1 METFLIVL
9 IMIALIGLSNVL
21 HRFIPFI
28 PIPLIQIA
36 AGVLLALIPGHIHL
50 PLDPELF
57 LVLFIAPLLFNDGKR
72 FPRGDLW
79 KLRAPILMLAL
90 GLVFV
95 TVLVAGYSI
104 HAMIPSITLPAAF
117 ALAAVLSPTDAVAVS
132 ALSSRVHLP
141 KTIHRVLEG
150 EALMNDASGLV
161 AFKFAIAAA
170 VTGVFSLPRASLSF
184 LIIAVGGL
192 LAGAIA
198 AGLIIRLGFFIRRLG
213 MEDETIH
220 TLLQIMTPFF
230 VYLICEEIGVSGILG
245 VVAAG
250 LIHAIERDRAISPHY
265 KLQIVSASTWSV
277 LLFILN
283 GLVFVILGFSIPDV
297 MKTIFLNDAYHNGL
311 MIGYIF
317 AITLLLIVLRFIWI
331 SLFTHF
337 RRKKEPVTFKAI
349 LLTSISGVRGAV
361 TLAGAFSIPLTVMDG
376 SAFPGRDLMI
386 FLASGVI
393 LLSLLIASIFLPLL
407 AKKPQEAKTA
417 SPKQAER
424 AARER
429 VIQAGVQILQT
440 AMTEETRETVGAAI
454 EEFKQNAGKLKRE
467 SEKGRGKRHLL
478 DNEVRLAGIQA
489 ERKELDR
496 LLQAKA
502 VSPAT
507 AEKLTE
513 LFNHTEVVLARRID
527 AQFRLSLG
535 ELRRFFGHLFARG
548 EDTAEG
554 MEAGCNLEELRRA
567 KLATAEAAYE
577 AIRSG
582 MTDRNRLASEHVLFR
597 YRQIINRL
605 KRRDGADDTAADI
618 LAGKEE
624 QRLSL
629 NREAIQEQR
638 NTVQEMFEDGTI
650 SRELAG
656 KLRQFVA
663 ELEASLLKEE

>member
-1 METFLIVL
+1 
-9 IMIALIGLSNVL
+9 
-21 HRFIPFI
+21 
-28 PIPLIQIA
+28 
-36 AGVLLALIPGHIHL
+36 
-50 PLDPELF
+50 
-57 LVLFIAPLLFNDGKR
+57 
-72 FPRGDLW
+72 
-79 KLRAPILMLAL
+79 
-90 GLVFV
+90 
-95 TVLVAGYSI
+95 
-104 HAMIPSITLPAAF
+104 
-117 ALAAVLSPTDAVAVS
+117 
-132 ALSSRVHLP
+132 
-141 KTIHRVLEG
+141 
-150 EALMNDASGLV
+150 
-161 AFKFAIAAA
+161 
-170 VTGVFSLPRASLSF
+170 
-184 LIIAVGGL
+184 
-192 LAGAIA
+192 
-198 AGLIIRLGFFIRRLG
+198 
-213 MEDETIH
+213 
-220 TLLQIMTPFF
+220 
-230 VYLICEEIGVSGILG
+230 
-245 VVAAG
+245 
-250 LIHAIERDRAISPHY
+250 
-265 KLQIVSASTWSV
+265 VSASTWSV

-297 MKTIFLNDAYHNGL
+297 MKTIFLSDAYHNGL

-331 SLFTHF
+331 YLFTHL
-337 RRKKEPVTFKAI
+337 RDKKERVTFKDI

-361 TLAGAFSIPLTVMDG
+361 TLAGAFSIPLTVLDG

-393 LLSLLIASIFLPLL
+393 LLSLLIASIFLPIL
-407 AKKPQEAKTA
+407 AKKPQEEMAA

-440 AMTEETRETVGAAI
+440 AMTEETRESVGAAI

-467 SEKGRGKRHLL
+467 SEKGRGKKHLL
-478 DNEVRLAGIQA
+478 DSEVRLAGIQA

-502 VSPAT
+502 VSLAT

-535 ELRRFFGHLFARG
+535 EMRRFFGRLFTRD
-548 EDTAEG
+548 EDRVEG

-577 AIRSG
+577 TIRNG
-582 MTDRNRLASEHVLFR
+582 MTDRNRLASEHILFR

-605 KRRDGADDTAADI
+605 KRHDAAQDFTADI

>member
-9 IMIALIGLSNVL
+9 IMIALIGLSNVI

-36 AGVLLALIPGHIHL
+36 AGVMLALIPGHIHL

-72 FPRGDLW
+72 FPRGELW

-184 LIIAVGGL
+184 VIIAVGGL
-192 LAGAIA
+192 LAGAIV

-250 LIHAIERDRAISPHY
+250 VIHAIERDRAISPHY

-297 MKTIFLNDAYHNGL
+297 MKTIFLSDAYHNGL

-317 AITLLLIVLRFIWI
+317 AITLLLIGLRFIWI
-331 SLFTHF
+331 YLFTHL
-337 RRKKEPVTFKAI
+337 RDKKERVTFKDI

-361 TLAGAFSIPLTVMDG
+361 TLAGAFSIPLTVLDG

-393 LLSLLIASIFLPLL
+393 LLSLLIASIFLPIL
-407 AKKPQEAKTA
+407 AKKPQEEKAA
-417 SPKQAER
+417 SPKQAEC

-440 AMTEETRETVGAAI
+440 AMTEETRESVGAAI

-478 DNEVRLAGIQA
+478 DSEVRLAGIQA

-502 VSPAT
+502 VSLAT

-535 ELRRFFGHLFARG
+535 EMRRFFGRLFARD

-554 MEAGCNLEELRRA
+554 MEASCNLEELRRA

-577 AIRSG
+577 AIRNG
-582 MTDRNRLASEHVLFR
+582 MTDRNRLASEHILFR

-605 KRRDGADDTAADI
+605 KRHDTAQDSAADI

>member
-184 LIIAVGGL
+184 LIIAIGGL

-317 AITLLLIVLRFIWI
+317 AITLLLIALRFIWI

-407 AKKPQEAKTA
+407 AKKPQEAKAA

-554 MEAGCNLEELRRA
+554 TEAGCNLEELRRA

-605 KRRDGADDTAADI
+605 KHRDGADDTAADI